1 MAEEQQPKEPEVESS
16 EALLP
21 SEGLS
26 EEFDPSSIP
35 ETIPLLPFRDAILYP
50 FAVVPLAFNDPPLIA
65 AVDEAMRGSR
75 IVGVI
80 GLTDGGA
87 TEDETA
93 PTLRRDQLRD
103 VGTVAVIHRLV
114 KHPEAGMRLLVQGVS
129 RFRIVELVKTE
140 LFVEASISVLPETS
154 GEHGDRVEAML
165 REGYELAGKVISE
178 SSYMPDELRH
188 AVRQLENPNQF
199 AYMIASMVKLDPA
212 EQQSVLESDDAE
224 EKLDIVLAA
233 LRREL
238 NVLQIGGEI
247 KSQVDEE
254 LEKKQREYY
263 LREQLRTIREELG
276 EVGDEEDEID
286 RIRECLRA
294 QEVPDHVMK
303 AGEEQ
308 LERLT
313 NIPAASPE
321 YSLILGYLDWL
332 CDVPWTRSTEDRL
345 DLDHARQVLD
355 EDHYDLREIKD
366 RILEY
371 LAVRKLKDEMKG
383 PILCFVG
390 PPGVGKTSLG
400 RSIARALGREFVRM
414 SLGGMSD
421 EAEIRGHRR
430 TYVGAMPGRI
440 IQSLKRA
447 GTNNPVFML
456 DEVDKVG
463 ADFRGDPSSALLEVL
478 DPEQN
483 NTFRDNYLDLAF
495 DLSSVLFIATANVL
509 QTIQPALADRM
520 EIIRLAGYT
529 DREKL
534 HIAQQYLVPRQ
545 LGENGLGEEHLEIE
559 EGALHRIITNY
570 TQEAGVRGLERE
582 IAKVCRKVAAQV
594 ANGSNEKVKVTPD
607 DIPTF
612 LGPKKA
618 FHEVARRVATPGVA
632 TGLAWTAVGGE
643 ILFVEATTMPGG
655 KGLTLTGKLG
665 SVMQESVQAALGY
678 IRSHTAE
685 LGLEERF
692 FDDIDLHLHVPS
704 GAVPK
709 DGPSAGVTMATA
721 IASAVSGRKVRPEVA
736 MTGEITLTGQ
746 VLPVGGIKEKLVAA
760 RRSEIKT
767 VIVPEQ
773 NRQHV
778 EDVEPE
784 LLEGLSFVYAETIS
798 DVLEAALLEAEP
810 EQPTPD
816 EQASVEPAAVS

>member
-1 MAEEQQPKEPEVESS
+1 MTEEQKPKETEAQSTG
-16 EALLP
+16 ALLP
-21 SEGLS
+21 SEGMS

-35 ETIPLLPFRDAILYP
+35 ETIPLLPFRNGVLYP
-50 FAVVPLAFNDPPLIA
+50 YAVVPLAFNDPPLIA

-75 IVGVI
+75 IVGVVA
-80 GLTDGGA
+80 LREP
-87 TEDETA
+87 TEEE
-93 PTLRRDQLRD
+93 PEQPLSREQLHD
-103 VGTVAVIHRLV
+103 VGTAAVIHRLV
-114 KHPEAGMRLLVQGVS
+114 KHPDAGMRLLVQGVS
-129 RFRIVELVKTE
+129 RFRIVDMIRNEP
-140 LFVEASISVLPETS
+140 FVEASITVLPEAPD
-154 GEHGDRVEAML
+154 EHSDRVEAML
-165 REGYELAGKVISE
+165 REGYELAGQVISE

-199 AYMIASMVKLDPA
+199 AYMVASMVKLDPA
-212 EQQSVLESDDAE
+212 EHQSVLESDKPE
-224 EKLDIVLAA
+224 EKLEIVLAA

-263 LREQLRTIREELG
+263 LREQLKAIREELG
-276 EVGDEEDEID
+276 EVGDEEAEID

-294 QEVPDHVMK
+294 REVPEHVMK

-308 LERLT
+308 LERLA

-321 YSLILGYLDWL
+321 YSVILSYLDWL
-332 CDVPWTRSTEDRL
+332 CEVPWTRSTEDRL
-345 DLDHARQVLD
+345 DLDYGRQVLD
-355 EDHYDLREIKD
+355 EDHYDLQEIKD

-414 SLGGMSD
+414 SLGGMHD

-456 DEVDKVG
+456 DEVDKIG

-483 NTFRDNYLDLAF
+483 DTFRDNYLDLAF
-495 DLSSVLFIATANVL
+495 DLSSVLFITTANVL
-509 QTIQPALADRM
+509 QTIQPALRDRM
-520 EIIRLAGYT
+520 EIIRLPGYT

-534 HIAQQYLVPRQ
+534 HIAKQYLVPRQ
-545 LGENGLGEEHLEIE
+545 LEENGLSEQHLEIE
-559 EGALHRIITNY
+559 DGALQRIVADY
-570 TQEAGVRGLERE
+570 TQEAGVRALEQE
-582 IAKVCRKVAAQV
+582 IAKVCRKVAAEVASGRDDKAQV
-594 ANGSNEKVKVTPD
+594 GPD
-607 DIPTF
+607 DIAAF

-632 TGLAWTAVGGE
+632 TGLAWTAAGGE

-678 IRSHTAE
+678 VRSHTTE
-685 LGLEERF
+685 LGIEERF
-692 FDDIDLHLHVPS
+692 FDDVDLHLHVPS
-704 GAVPK
+704 GAIPK

-773 NRQHV
+773 NREHV
-778 EDVEPE
+778 EDVDPE
-784 LLEGLSFVYAETIS
+784 LLEGLSFVYAETIG
-798 DVLEAALLEAEP
+798 DVLEAALLGAEP
-810 EQPTPD
+810 EPPAPK
-816 EQASVEPAAVS
+816 EEASAEPATIS